1 MRSWDRGRSGGPGA
15 VRGAGGGPGDGV
27 AGKSGGPG
35 SGGLNSRIVTIIFET
50 ENLFF
55 SAREGYSAIHYG
67 IRRRGE
73 RGLRFPPSPLRPS
86 PCRGCC
92 VGLKSVCGPF
102 WAAGWV
108 RPALAGFQFVPAQ
121 RRLPRRL
128 APGLWRVAANWIIPV
143 SARGRIR
150 PGHGRRPPVPREPDS
165 GGGHV
170 HAEALPP
177 VPAAAPLC
185 RPCPQVPASLHA
197 PASCSAWRPCA
208 GRGSGTPW
216 SIPGTAG
223 RCPRRGP
230 GRRALPCGRPLFP
243 GPWSCRGR
251 SCPRNGADGADRG
264 PFRTRAR
271 RWRCGQ
277 PGREPSIP
285 PPWETATGV
294 LPSPTPPER
303 RWRPGPKAEVNGG
316 NAGRRRL
323 ASQHAGRHRALRTF
337 RPAETPP
344 RPQGSRP
351 GPPTVSGVMVS
362 PEGSCG
368 GGRGGPRQGVSACRI
383 PKALS
388 SPVVCHL

>member
-1 MRSWDRGRSGGPGA
+1 MPGA
-15 VRGAGGGPGDGV
+15 LRRPEKRVRAVLGRRLRPARCWLVSSSFRPGGW
-27 AGKSGGPG
+27 
-35 SGGLNSRIVTIIFET
+35 
-50 ENLFF
+50 
-55 SAREGYSAIHYG
+55 
-67 IRRRGE
+67 RRGSVAS
-73 RGLRFPPSPLRPS
+73 LRTRLY
-86 PCRGCC
+86 
-92 VGLKSVCGPF
+92 PF
-102 WAAGWV
+102 QPAAASGIC
-108 RPALAGFQFVPAQ
+108 AG
-121 RRLPRRL
+121 R
-128 APGLWRVAANWIIPV
+128 
-143 SARGRIR
+143 
-150 PGHGRRPPVPREPDS
+150 GRRPPVPREPDS

-177 VPAAAPLC
+177 VPAGAPLC

-197 PASCSAWRPCA
+197 PASCSAWRPGA

-216 SIPGTAG
+216 SIPGAAG

-230 GRRALPCGRPLFP
+230 GRRALPPVRNIRGSRGCRSPPCGRPLFP

-251 SCPRNGADGADRG
+251 SCPRNGADGVDRG

-277 PGREPSIP
+277 PGRGPSIP
-285 PPWETATGV
+285 PPGKTATGV

-316 NAGRRRL
+316 NAGRCRL
-323 ASQHAGRHRALRTF
+323 ASQHAGRHRTLRTF
-337 RPAETPP
+337 RPVETPS

-351 GPPTVSGVMVS
+351 DLPPFRADGLS
-362 PEGSCG
+362 
-368 GGRGGPRQGVSACRI
+368 RGFVRRRVSACRI